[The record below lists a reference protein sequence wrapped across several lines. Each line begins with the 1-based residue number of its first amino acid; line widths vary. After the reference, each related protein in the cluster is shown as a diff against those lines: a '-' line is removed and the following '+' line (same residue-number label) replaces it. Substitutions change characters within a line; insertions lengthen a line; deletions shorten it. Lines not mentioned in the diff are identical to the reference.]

1 MITKWMAKAI
11 DETLMTDQYIH
22 QHACDEMYVAP
33 TSGCHSMPGMS
44 DVAYVACCKANRH
57 TEHQLSIVRSRVS
70 TLATAIVDSKVS
82 RKRAGR
88 DTRICRGR
96 RSKSAVLQSSMSD
109 GVTSVIDAGSLHH
122 FIRRTQKDSCMEEQR
137 WTGDGDSKSL
147 DKICLR

>member
-1 MITKWMAKAI
+1 MAKAI

-44 DVAYVACCKANRH
+44 DVAYVACCKANRQ

-70 TLATAIVDSKVS
+70 TLVTAIVDSKVS

-88 DTRICRGR
+88 DTRICRAR
-96 RSKSAVLQSSMSD
+96 RSNPLCSSMSD

-122 FIRRTQKDSCMEEQR
+122 FIRRTQRIVAWRSSGGLETEIPSHYLVA
-137 WTGDGDSKSL
+137 G
-147 DKICLR
+147 